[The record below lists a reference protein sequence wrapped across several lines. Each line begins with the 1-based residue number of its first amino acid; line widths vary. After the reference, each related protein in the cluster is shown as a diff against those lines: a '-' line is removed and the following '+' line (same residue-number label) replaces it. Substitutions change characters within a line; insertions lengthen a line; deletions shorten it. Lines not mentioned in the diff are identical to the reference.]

1 MIPTP
6 SGWDGNFGI
15 NRHEECILCKADT
28 TGETA
33 VLAVCFPKDPPDAAG
48 SGRARLE
55 LDRAG
60 SCRSFTGTAGKVSID
75 GRPHSATKVFHNWPS
90 RGR

>member
-33 VLAVCFPKDPPDAAG
+33 VLAVCFPKDPARRGGERAG
-48 SGRARLE
+48 AVGA
-55 LDRAG
+55 DRAG

-75 GRPHSATKVFHNWPS
+75 GRPPLRN
-90 RGR
+90 